1 MNARDV
7 SRLPS
12 PKLADRT
19 VRRRWTVLVSAVFM
33 LGLALVLMFMLTT
46 ATDNRALYEANYS
59 RLLAVNILVALVLLA
74 VIVWALF
81 RLIAR
86 FRRKKFGSQL
96 LAKIAGVFALVG
108 LLPGLLIYG
117 VSYQFVSRSIESWF
131 DVRVESALTAGV
143 NLGRT
148 TVDTLAAD
156 PRPSPA
162 WWRGSWVRCRITA
175 LRWSW
180 TACASNWPP
189 PMSSCGVPRGS
200 CWPGQVSHGLR

>member
-1 MNARDV
+1 MNASDV

-108 LLPGLLIYG
+108 LLPG
-117 VSYQFVSRSIESWF
+117 
-131 DVRVESALTAGV
+131 
-143 NLGRT
+143 
-148 TVDTLAAD
+148 
-156 PRPSPA
+156 
-162 WWRGSWVRCRITA
+162 C
-175 LRWSW
+175 
-180 TACASNWPP
+180 
-189 PMSSCGVPRGS
+189 
-200 CWPGQVSHGLR
+200 